1 MIRLERQVVA
11 VSGSGWEL
19 NEVTTL
25 EGLASLRG
33 DWDRLVETLE
43 APTPFHSW
51 TWNWSWWKHF
61 GRGALRILVIRRQ
74 GQVRGIAQFHERR
87 HGGLVTSLAPIGWGN
102 RLTEHLDLIFPE
114 SDHDELLQAVT
125 AWLGRQRCTWTW
137 LPGLRP
143 GSTEVVGGPVAN
155 VFENAVPFE
164 YLDLPGSWEVLV
176 AGLNKSMRDNVKYYP
191 KLMLRNGHD
200 FRFRVAGSPTEV
212 CEALPTLF
220 RLHNLRAGMQG
231 GVGHR
236 DYLKD
241 SSHQEFLGEVM
252 PALAVA
258 GQAKIGLLEVGE
270 EVVAAIS
277 WLEREDSI
285 CLYYTG
291 FEPSWSKYSVV
302 TVATSEV
309 LKYAIVAGIRRIDF
323 LRGTDP
329 FKRRW
334 GTTQRMTVEV
344 AVAKR
349 PALVRPVLRAA
360 VAGRRRLRH
369 LRHRLATTVG
379 PTYRNANQIEVEAA
393 PLN

>member
-1 MIRLERQVVA
+1 MIGLERQIVA
-11 VSGSGWEL
+11 GSGSGLEL
-19 NEVTTL
+19 TEVTTL
-25 EGLASLRG
+25 EGLASLRE
-33 DWDRLVETLE
+33 DWDRLVEELDV
-43 APTPFHSW
+43 PSPFHSW
-51 TWNWSWWKHF
+51 SWNWSWWKHF
-61 GRGALRILVIRRQ
+61 GRGTLRILVIGRH

-87 HGGLVTSLAPIGWGN
+87 HGALVTSLAPIGWGN

-114 SDHDELLQAVT
+114 SEQEELLQVAA
-125 AWLGRQRCTWTW
+125 AWLGRQRCTWAW

-143 GSTEVVGGPVAN
+143 GLAEVVGGPVAP
-155 VFENAVPFE
+155 VYQKVVPFE
-164 YLDLPGSWEVLV
+164 FLDLPESWEALV

-191 KLMLRNGHD
+191 KLMLRSGHD
-200 FRFRVAGSPTEV
+200 FRFRIASSQTEV
-212 CEALPTLF
+212 SEALPILF
-220 RLHNLRAGMQG
+220 RLHNLRARMQG

-241 SSHQEFLGEVM
+241 TSHQAFLAEVM
-252 PALAVA
+252 PALAAA

-277 WLEREDSI
+277 WLEREDSV

-309 LKYAIVAGIRRIDF
+309 LKYAIGAGIRRIEF

-334 GTTQRMTVEV
+334 GTTQRLTVEV
-344 AVAKR
+344 AVARR
-349 PALVRPVLRAA
+349 PALVRPLLHTA
-360 VAGRRRLRH
+360 VAARGRFRRMRRRLS
-369 LRHRLATTVG
+369 AT
-379 PTYRNANQIEVEAA
+379 AA
-393 PLN
+393 RDRD